1 MTSLEKL
8 IGLPGYQIT
17 GIEEGPEMFRI
28 SVRHM
33 GTPVCPECGG
43 ERLRL
48 RDKRMRQPRHESW
61 GLRHCIL
68 ELESCKYRCQD
79 CGRTFWQRFPG
90 ILPRMRATE
99 PFRRSVFLA
108 HYDGINRSRLAER
121 QRIGSATVERW
132 FQDFLRRQL
141 AERNGAACPRIL
153 GIDEHFFSKKDGYA
167 TTFCDLRRHT
177 IFDVVLGRSE
187 AALEEYLA
195 KLPGKDRVRIVCMDL
210 SSVYRAIVRKHFP
223 KAKIVAD
230 RFHVIR
236 LINHHFLACWRE
248 IDPVGAKHR
257 GLLSLMRRHRHNLK
271 PDQKTKLERYF
282 DQFPALRQI
291 YRFKQRLCYLMLKK
305 HRTRKQCRHLAN
317 RFLRALDD
325 LQTSILPQLVQLGQ
339 TLSSWAVE
347 VATMWR
353 FTRNNGITE
362 GFHTKMEVLQRQ
374 AYGFRNFNNY
384 RLRVRIMCS

>member
-132 FQDFLRRQL
+132 SQDFLRRQL